1 MKILTITNG
10 FAKLSDANLD
20 LRANQILTAMTGNTN
35 FEDPIPTLS
44 ALEDAIAAYADALF
58 DCRDGDR
65 LKVAIKNQKRDELID
80 ILHLLADFV
89 LFKSLVIV

>member
-35 FEDPIPTLS
+35 FEDPIPTSSPLCVVQ
-44 ALEDAIAAYADALF
+44 A
-58 DCRDGDR
+58 
-65 LKVAIKNQKRDELID
+65 
-80 ILHLLADFV
+80 
-89 LFKSLVIV
+89 